1 MFKIIVEKSPKS
13 QIIMP
18 RFLANFIPS
27 KFFNLFSGS
36 SSDNDNVHENVDGIS
51 IENIVNGIKN
61 RKYDH
66 IIFMCGAGISTSAG
80 IPDFRSPKTGLFHQL
95 EKYNLP
101 YPEAVFDVQFF
112 SSNPKPFYHLAKNLL
127 PDKFKAT
134 PCHYFMRLIHDKNQ
148 MLRLYTQ
155 NIDSLERIAGIPA
168 DKLVEAHGSFHTGH
182 CINKECRKE
191 YSFESMKKI
200 VLDNDREDNVV
211 YCEDC
216 GSYVKPDIIFYGEV
230 LPERFYRLYQ
240 RDFINCDLLIIMGT
254 SLTVQPFASLVE
266 LVGPHIPR
274 LMINKTRP
282 SSGHFSRNN
291 RDVFIKSETD
301 SACLELAEKLGW
313 RDELEKLINSDDSDN
328 KT

>member
-1 MFKIIVEKSPKS
+1 
-13 QIIMP
+13 
-18 RFLANFIPS
+18 
-27 KFFNLFSGS
+27 
-36 SSDNDNVHENVDGIS
+36 
-51 IENIVNGIKN
+51 
-61 RKYDH
+61 
-66 IIFMCGAGISTSAG
+66 
-80 IPDFRSPKTGLFHQL
+80 
-95 EKYNLP
+95 
-101 YPEAVFDVQFF
+101 
-112 SSNPKPFYHLAKNLL
+112 
-127 PDKFKAT
+127 
-134 PCHYFMRLIHDKNQ
+134 MRLIHDKNQ

-191 YSFESMKKI
+191 YSFESMKSMSFNNFCNVINVCYTGYFFLEI

-282 SSGHFSRNN
+282 SSDHFSRNN